1 MVAIALTQSSAQAS
15 HGDAWGFVIIGMSLL
30 GMFLVLLW
38 LRHYEGPDD
47 DGGGGGGRGGPP
59 PDEPPPGPPWWPEF
73 EREFA
78 AYAADAA
85 RRRTRTSRGEPTY
98 AP

>member
-1 MVAIALTQSSAQAS
+1 MLVTALSQSTTQAS

-38 LRHYEGPDD
+38 LRHWEGPDD

-59 PDEPPPGPPWWPEF
+59 PEEPPPGPSWWPEF
-73 EREFA
+73 ESEFA
-78 AYAADAA
+78 DYVA
-85 RRRTRTSRGEPTY
+85 RHRTRTPGGDPTH

>member
-1 MVAIALTQSSAQAS
+1 VVVAALAQTTSQAAGG
-15 HGDAWGFVIIGMSLL
+15 GDAWGFVIIGMGLL

-38 LRHYEGPDD
+38 LRHYDGPDD
-47 DGGGGGGRGGPP
+47 DDNGGGGGRGGPP
-59 PDEPPPGPPWWPEF
+59 PDEPPPGPSWWPEF

-78 AYAADAA
+78 DYVAK
-85 RRRTRTSRGEPTY
+85 RRTRRSRGEPTY

>member
-1 MVAIALTQSSAQAS
+1 MAVVALAQAGTHAN

-38 LRHYEGPDD
+38 LRDHKGPDD
-47 DGGGGGGRGGPP
+47 EDGGGGGWGRPP
-59 PDEPPPGPPWWPEF
+59 NDPPPGPSWWPEF

-78 AYAADAA
+78 AYAGAAA
-85 RRRTRTSRGEPTY
+85 RRGTRTPGGDPTC

>member
-1 MVAIALTQSSAQAS
+1 MAVTALAQAGTNS
-15 HGDAWGFVIIGMSLL
+15 NHGDAWGFVIIGMSLL

-38 LRHYEGPDD
+38 LRRYEGPD
-47 DGGGGGGRGGPP
+47 DGGGGGGWGRPPEDPPRGPS
-59 PDEPPPGPPWWPEF
+59 WWPEF

-78 AYAADAA
+78 AYAAAA
-85 RRRTRTSRGEPTY
+85 AKRRNRTPGGDPTC